1 MIESSFTLYKLIIL
15 YMLQNVNFPLSNTQ
29 ISDFILEKE
38 YTNYFHLQEALS
50 ELQDT
55 KLIEIEK
62 VRNTS
67 YYHMTEEGSKTLS
80 FFENEI
86 SPEIREEIDRY
97 MKEHSYELRKKASV
111 VADYYKPAGDAYEVR
126 CQARERKTTIFEIVV
141 TVPSEEA
148 AKKICSNWENR
159 SQKIY
164 ASIMNELSR

>member
-80 FFENEI
+80 FF
-86 SPEIREEIDRY
+86 D
-97 MKEHSYELRKKASV
+97 KT
-111 VADYYKPAGDAYEVR
+111 AGDDYEVR

>member
-67 YYHMTEEGSKTLS
+67 YYHMTEEGQQDAFL
-80 FFENEI
+80 
-86 SPEIREEIDRY
+86 
-97 MKEHSYELRKKASV
+97 LRKRDLSGN
-111 VADYYKPAGDAYEVR
+111 PGGNRPLYEG
-126 CQARERKTTIFEIVV
+126 T
-141 TVPSEEA
+141 
-148 AKKICSNWENR
+148 
-159 SQKIY
+159 
-164 ASIMNELSR
+164 LL

>member
-38 YTNYFHLQEALS
+38 YTNYFHLQ
-50 ELQDT
+50 
-55 KLIEIEK
+55 EK

-111 VADYYKPAGDAYEVR
+111 VADYYKTAGDDYEVR

-141 TVPSEEA
+141 TVLSEEA

>member
-97 MKEHSYELRKKASV
+97 MKEHSYELRKKAWPITTRPREMTTRS
-111 VADYYKPAGDAYEVR
+111 AVR
-126 CQARERKTTIFEIVV
+126 QESGRRLFL
-141 TVPSEEA
+141 
-148 AKKICSNWENR
+148 R
-159 SQKIY
+159 
-164 ASIMNELSR
+164 LS

>member
-62 VRNTS
+62 AVS
-67 YYHMTEEGSKTLS
+67 YTHLPSS
-80 FFENEI
+80 FNSFT
-86 SPEIREEIDRY
+86 IRR
-97 MKEHSYELRKKASV
+97 SAST
-111 VADYYKPAGDAYEVR
+111 VAR
-126 CQARERKTTIFEIVV
+126 
-141 TVPSEEA
+141 
-148 AKKICSNWENR
+148 
-159 SQKIY
+159 
-164 ASIMNELSR
+164 

>member
-1 MIESSFTLYKLIIL
+1 VIESSFTLYKLIIL

-67 YYHMTEEGSKTLS
+67 YYHMTERAARRFPSSKTRS
-80 FFENEI
+80 
-86 SPEIREEIDRY
+86 
-97 MKEHSYELRKKASV
+97 LRKS
-111 VADYYKPAGDAYEVR
+111 G
-126 CQARERKTTIFEIVV
+126 RKSTAI
-141 TVPSEEA
+141 
-148 AKKICSNWENR
+148 
-159 SQKIY
+159 
-164 ASIMNELSR
+164 

>member
-86 SPEIREEIDRY
+86 SPEFLPAYRPLWCARFLSWRHFPGGHTPCSRSFDFQGSVPVCKNQFTEKRGPFPYIQNVGKTLEIR
-97 MKEHSYELRKKASV
+97 
-111 VADYYKPAGDAYEVR
+111 
-126 CQARERKTTIFEIVV
+126 IF
-141 TVPSEEA
+141 PRL
-148 AKKICSNWENR
+148 WNR
-159 SQKIY
+159 
-164 ASIMNELSR
+164 AIMGVITEKR

>member
-1 MIESSFTLYKLIIL
+1 MIESSFTLYKPIIL

-67 YYHMTEEGSKTLS
+67 YYHMTDGGQQDAFL
-80 FFENEI
+80 
-86 SPEIREEIDRY
+86 
-97 MKEHSYELRKKASV
+97 LRKRDLSGNPGGNRPLYGRNTPMNCGKKRPLWPITTRPREMTTRSA
-111 VADYYKPAGDAYEVR
+111 VR
-126 CQARERKTTIFEIVV
+126 QESGRQLFLR
-141 TVPSEEA
+141 
-148 AKKICSNWENR
+148 
-159 SQKIY
+159 
-164 ASIMNELSR
+164 LS

>member
-62 VRNTS
+62 VRKRDLSGNPGGNRPL
-67 YYHMTEEGSKTLS
+67 YEGTL
-80 FFENEI
+80 
-86 SPEIREEIDRY
+86 
-97 MKEHSYELRKKASV
+97 L
-111 VADYYKPAGDAYEVR
+111 
-126 CQARERKTTIFEIVV
+126 
-141 TVPSEEA
+141 
-148 AKKICSNWENR
+148 
-159 SQKIY
+159 
-164 ASIMNELSR
+164 

>member
-80 FFENEI
+80 FFENET
-86 SPEIREEIDRY
+86 
-97 MKEHSYELRKKASV
+97 
-111 VADYYKPAGDAYEVR
+111 AGDDYEVR

>member
-80 FFENEI
+80 FFE
-86 SPEIREEIDRY
+86 IDRY

-111 VADYYKPAGDAYEVR
+111 VADYYKTAGDDYEVR

>member
-62 VRNTS
+62 VRRAARRFPS
-67 YYHMTEEGSKTLS
+67 SKTRS
-80 FFENEI
+80 
-86 SPEIREEIDRY
+86 
-97 MKEHSYELRKKASV
+97 LRKS
-111 VADYYKPAGDAYEVR
+111 G
-126 CQARERKTTIFEIVV
+126 RKSTAI
-141 TVPSEEA
+141 
-148 AKKICSNWENR
+148 
-159 SQKIY
+159 
-164 ASIMNELSR
+164 

>member
-97 MKEHSYELRKKASV
+97 MKEHSYELRKKIGRAHV
-111 VADYYKPAGDAYEVR
+111 
-126 CQARERKTTIFEIVV
+126 
-141 TVPSEEA
+141 
-148 AKKICSNWENR
+148 
-159 SQKIY
+159 
-164 ASIMNELSR
+164 

>member
-111 VADYYKPAGDAYEVR
+111 VADYYKVR

-141 TVPSEEA
+141 TVPSEET

>member
-111 VADYYKPAGDAYEVR
+111 VADYHSP
-126 CQARERKTTIFEIVV
+126 
-141 TVPSEEA
+141 
-148 AKKICSNWENR
+148 KI
-159 SQKIY
+159 K
-164 ASIMNELSR
+164 AELSEKGFQLCALKPSYSLPAYWLSAALQIMSLKPVSSRMRR

>member
-15 YMLQNVNFPLSNTQ
+15 YMLQNFPLSNTQ

-97 MKEHSYELRKKASV
+97 MKEHSYASV
-111 VADYYKPAGDAYEVR
+111 VADYYKTAGDDYEVR

>member
-67 YYHMTEEGSKTLS
+67 YYHMTEEGSKRFPSSKTRSLRKS
-80 FFENEI
+80 G
-86 SPEIREEIDRY
+86 RKLDRY
-97 MKEHSYELRKKASV
+97 MKEHSYELRKKR
-111 VADYYKPAGDAYEVR
+111 VR
-126 CQARERKTTIFEIVV
+126 CGRLLQDRGR
-141 TVPSEEA
+141 
-148 AKKICSNWENR
+148 
-159 SQKIY
+159 
-164 ASIMNELSR
+164 

>member
-111 VADYYKPAGDAYEVR
+111 VADYYK
-126 CQARERKTTIFEIVV
+126 IVV

>member
-111 VADYYKPAGDAYEVR
+111 VADYYK
-126 CQARERKTTIFEIVV
+126 ARERKTTIFEIVV

>member
-80 FFENEI
+80 FFEN
-86 SPEIREEIDRY
+86 Y

-111 VADYYKPAGDAYEVR
+111 VADYYKTAGDDYEVR

>member
-15 YMLQNVNFPLSNTQ
+15 
-29 ISDFILEKE
+29 SDFILEKE

-67 YYHMTEEGSKTLS
+67 YYHMTEEGSKTRS

-111 VADYYKPAGDAYEVR
+111 VADYYKTAGDDYEVR

-148 AKKICSNWENR
+148 AIKICSNWENR

>member
-67 YYHMTEEGSKTLS
+67 YYHMTRAARRFPSSKTRS
-80 FFENEI
+80 
-86 SPEIREEIDRY
+86 
-97 MKEHSYELRKKASV
+97 LRKS
-111 VADYYKPAGDAYEVR
+111 G
-126 CQARERKTTIFEIVV
+126 RKSTAI
-141 TVPSEEA
+141 
-148 AKKICSNWENR
+148 
-159 SQKIY
+159 
-164 ASIMNELSR
+164 

>member
-38 YTNYFHLQEALS
+38 YTIYFHLQEA
-50 ELQDT
+50 
-55 KLIEIEK
+55 LIEIEK

-111 VADYYKPAGDAYEVR
+111 VADYYKTAGDDYEVR

>member
-1 MIESSFTLYKLIIL
+1 
-15 YMLQNVNFPLSNTQ
+15 
-29 ISDFILEKE
+29 
-38 YTNYFHLQEALS
+38 
-50 ELQDT
+50 
-55 KLIEIEK
+55 
-62 VRNTS
+62 
-67 YYHMTEEGSKTLS
+67 MTEEGSKTLS

-111 VADYYKPAGDAYEVR
+111 VADYYKTAGDDYEVR

-148 AKKICSNWENR
+148 AKKICSHWETR

-164 ASIMNELSR
+164 ASLMNELSR

>member
-1 MIESSFTLYKLIIL
+1 
-15 YMLQNVNFPLSNTQ
+15 
-29 ISDFILEKE
+29 
-38 YTNYFHLQEALS
+38 
-50 ELQDT
+50 
-55 KLIEIEK
+55 
-62 VRNTS
+62 
-67 YYHMTEEGSKTLS
+67 MTEEGSKTLS

-97 MKEHSYELRKKASV
+97 MKEHSYELRKKSV
-111 VADYYKPAGDAYEVR
+111 RCWPIYYKTAGDDYEVR

>member
-55 KLIEIEK
+55 KLIEIE
-62 VRNTS
+62 
-67 YYHMTEEGSKTLS
+67 EGSKTLS

-111 VADYYKPAGDAYEVR
+111 VADYYKTAGDDYEVR

>member
-67 YYHMTEEGSKTLS
+67 YYHMTERAARRFLLR
-80 FFENEI
+80 NEI

-111 VADYYKPAGDAYEVR
+111 VADYYKTAGDDYEVR